1 MISNPDINIF
11 VVPYTNSLFLSA
23 VKDTVFG
30 KGIFRK
36 EAIFS
41 TLATKKNVRKLSPI
55 LRGKIA
61 VYAFELYACR
71 CGGPS
76 THTQLAK
83 IFATHRKEYNSTFA

>member
-55 LRGKIA
+55 SQYLYNYSNPVSA
-61 VYAFELYACR
+61 VM
-71 CGGPS
+71 
-76 THTQLAK
+76 
-83 IFATHRKEYNSTFA
+83 